1 MKLFWT
7 KLAGVVL
14 VILILVTYQGQ
25 ARKLSAMRTELEQ
38 DEKKA
43 EELLKQSQES
53 NGSGSGQSRYED
65 GTFTGTGTGFSGDMT
80 CEVTVKGG
88 KITNIEIL
96 ETNDDSAYLDK
107 AKGLIDEIISKQTT
121 DEVDTVSGATY
132 SSNGIISAVED
143 ALSGDEG

>member
-14 VILILVTYQGQ
+14 VVLILVMYQSQ
-25 ARKLSAMRTELEQ
+25 AQKLSGMRTELEQ

-43 EELLKQSQES
+43 EELIKQSQTN
-53 NGSGSGQSRYED
+53 NGSGSGQAGYED

-80 CEVTVKGG
+80 VEVTVKGG
-88 KITNIEIL
+88 KITSIEIL